1 MKRFGLSPSGP
12 AEPKEYSASERTGHS
27 GPEPKEHSAS
37 ERTGHSG
44 PEPKEHSA
52 SERTGRFGL
61 IGHPVAGS
69 FSPKLFEAAYGGR
82 YPYDLLEGAE
92 FGASWQRFL
101 DEYDGINITA
111 PFKQDAY
118 RAVDALSDDA
128 RLCGAVNLA
137 VKTPAGIVGYNTD
150 VAGVVLAVR
159 EAGLPVS
166 EALVVGCGGAGRAAA
181 VAALRLGCRVTLANR
196 TPSRAA
202 ALADDLNT
210 RLSPIDTPA
219 STDSPAC
226 ASPVGT
232 PAYTDSP
239 VGTPASTNPPA
250 STIHIGTPAYT
261 DSPVG
266 TTPVDTSTSIGSPLG
281 TTPVGTSR
289 TEPAGAAGSRPV
301 CTWVPVEDLD
311 TLSPDLVIYTVPGP
325 MDGFP
330 EFPEAIVLEANYRTP
345 CLKGCGRTYISGLR
359 WLLFQAVAGYEIF
372 TGETPDADA
381 MFRIFC

>member
-1 MKRFGLSPSGP
+1 MK
-12 AEPKEYSASERTGHS
+12 
-27 GPEPKEHSAS
+27 
-37 ERTGHSG
+37 
-44 PEPKEHSA
+44 
-52 SERTGRFGL
+52 RFGL

-159 EAGLPVS
+159 EALAAREASGPAGLSSLAAQPIIPGSPDAQPVIPGLTGNPLK

-196 TPSRAA
+196 TPTRAA
-202 ALADDLNT
+202 ALADDLNA

-219 STDSPAC
+219 ST
-226 ASPVGT
+226 GT
-232 PAYTDSP
+232 PA
-239 VGTPASTNPPA
+239 GA
-250 STIHIGTPAYT
+250 
-261 DSPVG
+261 
-266 TTPVDTSTSIGSPLG
+266 
-281 TTPVGTSR
+281 TPVGTSGI
-289 TEPAGAAGSRPV
+289 EPAGAAGSRPV
-301 CTWVPVEDLD
+301 CTWVPVEALPS
-311 TLSPDLVIYTVPGP
+311 LAPDLVIYTVPGP

-330 EFPEAIVLEANYRTP
+330 EFAEAIVLEANYRTP

>member
-1 MKRFGLSPSGP
+1 MK
-12 AEPKEYSASERTGHS
+12 
-27 GPEPKEHSAS
+27 
-37 ERTGHSG
+37 
-44 PEPKEHSA
+44 
-52 SERTGRFGL
+52 RFGL

-82 YPYDLLEGAE
+82 YPYDLIEGAE
-92 FGASWQRFL
+92 FGASWQHFL

-159 EAGLPVS
+159 EALAAREASGPQPVIPGS
-166 EALVVGCGGAGRAAA
+166 PDAQPAIPGATGNRLKEALVVGCGGAGRAAA

-202 ALADDLNT
+202 ALADDLNA
-210 RLSPIDTPA
+210 RLSPIDTA
-219 STDSPAC
+219 TSF
-226 ASPVGT
+226 GT
-232 PAYTDSP
+232 PA
-239 VGTPASTNPPA
+239 GATP
-250 STIHIGTPAYT
+250 IGTTPIGTAT
-261 DSPVG
+261 SIGLPLG
-266 TTPVDTSTSIGSPLG
+266 TTPVDT
-281 TTPVGTSR
+281 TPVGTSG
-289 TEPAGAAGSRPV
+289 TEPAGAAGSRPA
-301 CTWVPVEDLD
+301 CTWVPVEDLPS
-311 TLSPDLVIYTVPGP
+311 LSPDLVIYTVPGP

>member
-1 MKRFGLSPSGP
+1 MK
-12 AEPKEYSASERTGHS
+12 
-27 GPEPKEHSAS
+27 
-37 ERTGHSG
+37 
-44 PEPKEHSA
+44 
-52 SERTGRFGL
+52 RFGL

-82 YPYDLLEGAE
+82 YPYDLIEGAE

-111 PFKQDAY
+111 PFKEFAF

-159 EAGLPVS
+159 EELAGLASPDPQPVIPGS
-166 EALVVGCGGAGRAAA
+166 PDKQPVIPGSPDKQPVIPGSTGNLLKEALVVGCGGAGRAAA

-202 ALADDLNT
+202 ALADDLGCDWI
-210 RLSPIDTPA
+210 P
-219 STDSPAC
+219 
-226 ASPVGT
+226 
-232 PAYTDSP
+232 
-239 VGTPASTNPPA
+239 
-250 STIHIGTPAYT
+250 
-261 DSPVG
+261 
-266 TTPVDTSTSIGSPLG
+266 
-281 TTPVGTSR
+281 
-289 TEPAGAAGSRPV
+289 TEGIAA
-301 CTWVPVEDLD
+301 
-311 TLSPDLVIYTVPGP
+311 LSPDLVIYTVPGP

-330 EFPEAIVLEANYRTP
+330 EFPEAIILEANYRTP
-345 CLKGCGRTYISGLR
+345 CLEGRGKAYISGRR

>member
-1 MKRFGLSPSGP
+1 MK
-12 AEPKEYSASERTGHS
+12 
-27 GPEPKEHSAS
+27 
-37 ERTGHSG
+37 
-44 PEPKEHSA
+44 
-52 SERTGRFGL
+52 RFGL

-82 YPYDLLEGAE
+82 YPYDLIEGAD

-111 PFKQDAY
+111 PFKEFAF

-202 ALADDLNT
+202 ALADELGCEW
-210 RLSPIDTPA
+210 IPA
-219 STDSPAC
+219 E
-226 ASPVGT
+226 
-232 PAYTDSP
+232 
-239 VGTPASTNPPA
+239 N
-250 STIHIGTPAYT
+250 
-261 DSPVG
+261 
-266 TTPVDTSTSIGSPLG
+266 L
-281 TTPVGTSR
+281 
-289 TEPAGAAGSRPV
+289 AA
-301 CTWVPVEDLD
+301 
-311 TLSPDLVIYTVPGP
+311 LSPDLVIYTVPGP

-330 EFPEAIVLEANYRTP
+330 DFPEAIILEANYRTP
-345 CLKGCGRTYISGLR
+345 CLEGRGKAYISGLR
-359 WLLFQAVAGYEIF
+359 WLLYQAVAGYEIF

>member
-1 MKRFGLSPSGP
+1 MK
-12 AEPKEYSASERTGHS
+12 
-27 GPEPKEHSAS
+27 
-37 ERTGHSG
+37 
-44 PEPKEHSA
+44 
-52 SERTGRFGL
+52 RFGL

-111 PFKQDAY
+111 PFKQDAF

-159 EAGLPVS
+159 EALAGREAPGPQPVTPGLTGNLLK

-196 TPSRAA
+196 TPARAA
-202 ALADDLNT
+202 ALAEDLGCDWIPADDL
-210 RLSPIDTPA
+210 SA
-219 STDSPAC
+219 
-226 ASPVGT
+226 
-232 PAYTDSP
+232 
-239 VGTPASTNPPA
+239 
-250 STIHIGTPAYT
+250 
-261 DSPVG
+261 
-266 TTPVDTSTSIGSPLG
+266 
-281 TTPVGTSR
+281 
-289 TEPAGAAGSRPV
+289 
-301 CTWVPVEDLD
+301 
-311 TLSPDLVIYTVPGP
+311 LSPDLVIYTVPGP

>member
-12 AEPKEYSASERTGHS
+12 A
-27 GPEPKEHSAS
+27 
-37 ERTGHSG
+37 
-44 PEPKEHSA
+44 EPKEHSA

-159 EAGLPVS
+159 EALAGLASPGPQPVIPGLTGNLLK

-202 ALADDLNT
+202 ALADDLNAQLAPIGT
-210 RLSPIDTPA
+210 SIDTP
-219 STDSPAC
+219 
-226 ASPVGT
+226 
-232 PAYTDSP
+232 
-239 VGTPASTNPPA
+239 
-250 STIHIGTPAYT
+250 IGTASNET
-261 DSPVG
+261 
-266 TTPVDTSTSIGSPLG
+266 
-281 TTPVGTSR
+281 
-289 TEPAGAAGSRPV
+289 AGAAGSRP
-301 CTWVPVEDLD
+301 CCAWVPVEDLPA
-311 TLSPDLVIYTVPGP
+311 LSPDLVIYTVPGP

-330 EFPEAIVLEANYRTP
+330 EFPGAIILEANYRTP
-345 CLKGCGRTYISGLR
+345 CLEGRGKVYISGRR

-372 TGETPDADA
+372 TGETPDAGA
-381 MFRIFC
+381 MFQIFC

>member
-1 MKRFGLSPSGP
+1 MK
-12 AEPKEYSASERTGHS
+12 
-27 GPEPKEHSAS
+27 
-37 ERTGHSG
+37 
-44 PEPKEHSA
+44 
-52 SERTGRFGL
+52 RFGL

-82 YPYDLLEGAE
+82 YPYDLIEGAE

-111 PFKQDAY
+111 PFKEFAF

-159 EAGLPVS
+159 EALSGLASTDPQPVIPGS
-166 EALVVGCGGAGRAAA
+166 TGNLLSDALVVGCGGAGRAAA

-202 ALADDLNT
+202 ALAEE
-210 RLSPIDTPA
+210 
-219 STDSPAC
+219 
-226 ASPVGT
+226 
-232 PAYTDSP
+232 
-239 VGTPASTNPPA
+239 
-250 STIHIGTPAYT
+250 
-261 DSPVG
+261 
-266 TTPVDTSTSIGSPLG
+266 LG
-281 TTPVGTSR
+281 CDWIP
-289 TEPAGAAGSRPV
+289 TEDIAA
-301 CTWVPVEDLD
+301 
-311 TLSPDLVIYTVPGP
+311 LSPDLVIYTVPGP

-330 EFPEAIVLEANYRTP
+330 EFPGAVILEANYRTP
-345 CLKGCGRTYISGLR
+345 CLEGRGKAYISGRR

-372 TGETPDADA
+372 TGETPDAGA